1 MAKIETVEALRALY
15 PPPGHRAVAKELS
28 SLDPHCR
35 HFISLSPFL
44 LLASSAGGDG
54 PADVSPRGE
63 APGFVAVEDEKTLL
77 LPDRPGNNRLD
88 SLTNILSNPEVAL
101 IFFIPGVRE
110 TLRVNGT
117 AELYDDADLLERFRE
132 RDKLPRLVLRITVR
146 QAFLQCAKAVLRS
159 RLWDPDAQV
168 ERSVLPTIG
177 EMLRDQIGGEGK
189 VESEEA
195 MLERYRAGLY

>member
-1 MAKIETVEALRALY
+1 MAKIETLEALRALY
-15 PPPGHRAVAKELS
+15 PSPGHRAVAKELDH
-28 SLDPHCR
+28 LDPHCR

-44 LLASSAGGDG
+44 LLASAASDG

-63 APGFVAVEDEKTLL
+63 SPGFVAVEDEKTLL

-101 IFFIPGVRE
+101 IFLIPGVRE

-117 AELYDDADLLERFRE
+117 AEIRDDAELLERFRE
-132 RDKLPRLVLRITVR
+132 RDKLPRVVLRITVR

-159 RLWDPDAQV
+159 GLWDPEAQV
-168 ERSVLPTIG
+168 DRSVLPTIG
-177 EMLRDQIGGEGK
+177 EMLRDQIGGEGE

-195 MLERYRAGLY
+195 MLERYLAGLY